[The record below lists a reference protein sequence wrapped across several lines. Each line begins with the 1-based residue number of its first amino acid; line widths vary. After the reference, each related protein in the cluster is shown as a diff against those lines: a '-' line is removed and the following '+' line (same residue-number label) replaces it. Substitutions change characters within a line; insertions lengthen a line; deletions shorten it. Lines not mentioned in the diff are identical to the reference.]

1 MEKFN
6 KTITT
11 LKLTPSSPVCNPRY
25 FFTVRQ
31 SIQIFGYL
39 YNHNGNNLLIN

>member
-11 LKLTPSSPVCNPRY
+11 LKLTPPSPVCNPPAISS
-25 FFTVRQ
+25 Q
-31 SIQIFGYL
+31 SDNQYKYL
-39 YNHNGNNLLIN
+39 VIYIIIT